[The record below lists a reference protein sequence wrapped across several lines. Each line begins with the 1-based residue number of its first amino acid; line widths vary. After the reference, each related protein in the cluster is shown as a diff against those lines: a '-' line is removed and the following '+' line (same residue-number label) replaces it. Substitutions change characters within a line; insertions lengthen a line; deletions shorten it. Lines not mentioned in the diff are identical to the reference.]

1 MDRLKEKK
9 IRRQHRKP
17 YKRNQLLLPLLMIVA
32 IIVILI
38 MFRDF
43 TLEDRAIE
51 IPYEGLLEVVVG
63 YAILIA
69 EIAAM
74 LVVAISVI
82 EATINFIRGLLD
94 RNYSRRIQSSSETLR
109 LRLGHRLSLALE
121 FALASDILRVAISP
135 TLSDLMFLFVII
147 LLRELINYFLQEE
160 FETIKSEPVYPDLAP
175 CDSDDDL

>member
-1 MDRLKEKK
+1 MDDLKEKK
-9 IRRQHRKP
+9 IRRQHRQP
-17 YKRNQLLLPLLMIVA
+17 YKLNQLLLPLLMIVA

-43 TLEDRAIE
+43 TIDDRAIE
-51 IPYEGLLEVVVG
+51 IPHEGLLEVIVG

-69 EIAAM
+69 ELAAM

-82 EATINFIRGLLD
+82 EATVNFVRSLLD
-94 RNYSRRIQSSSETLR
+94 RNHSRRLKSSSETLR

-135 TLSDLMFLFVII
+135 TLTDLMFLFVII
-147 LLRELINYFLQEE
+147 LLRGLINYFLEEE
-160 FETIKSEPVYPDLAP
+160 FDTIKSAPVYPDLAP